1 MNRNFLFFFEKLL
14 SILYII
20 GGIWLLDQRSSI
32 ETNLEEVWNI
42 TTDLSGLSIAV
53 GIIGIVIST
62 IGIAAT
68 IRENIFFLRIVI

>member
-1 MNRNFLFFFEKLL
+1 LNRNFLFFFEKLL